1 MDTSMLRKINR
12 EMDMQL
18 GYVNEILDL
27 IEECEKR
34 RLLDDVNETELQQL
48 REHCGDIA
56 LAAATAKK
64 LVKNLEPACKA
75 EEEDRAKDKDKDKE
89 KKRKTSSAKK
99 KEEAAKEAVNAPPEE
114 GAADDD
120 DDMSFLE

>member
-34 RLLDDVNETELQQL
+34 RLLDDVNETE
-48 REHCGDIA
+48 
-56 LAAATAKK
+56 K